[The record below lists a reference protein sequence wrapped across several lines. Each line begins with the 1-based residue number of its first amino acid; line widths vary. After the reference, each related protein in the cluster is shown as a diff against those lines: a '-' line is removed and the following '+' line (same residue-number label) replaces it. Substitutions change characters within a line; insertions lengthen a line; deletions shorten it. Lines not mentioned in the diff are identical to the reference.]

1 MKRRMSFWLL
11 GMLLSVLPTMASPS
25 DSLSFS
31 NVRTEGVAYAGMP
44 LRVTIEVTNNGSE
57 DYYSLWSVG
66 PNTMDWDYIKA
77 VEIKTVEIKAGETK
91 DFSFET
97 IIFQAGDLLWVIYD
111 VKEDKFIY
119 RFSLHTEDAQPK
131 LSISLQLDL
140 QEDVTDGSH
149 YTYSDYETYASVKGK
164 ITITNNDEESILT
177 RTVNEV
183 GPKHDLFR
191 YFFIPHVSS
200 YPVEDDGFSIE
211 GLPDEIKSGETV
223 TGYIKFKIEAQ
234 PIVDQEYVVQVK
246 YINTVI
252 ATSEPFTFRLSTNTY
267 WTADGIQLPLTV
279 GDNNTLIVPKEA
291 TAVDLRGLYYL
302 DTRFKID
309 ISDANPNCLY
319 YIGFIDYVPKGFTS
333 DANIIREDEANVL
346 SIDSN
351 YDFYCPVEF
360 KARTAFFTYTPVSE
374 SMGPASPVMSQRMS
388 GMISLPFSA
397 QKAWLSGT
405 NEYHEDSP
413 FNNDDFKIA
422 NQWEIDENGTIVFW
436 PLSRDAIIS
445 SLFYY
450 LIYDMKPSPL
460 VFYSEDAYIYPGDH
474 GGDIL
479 HSNYRGILRQVSNK
493 TRKADKYTYSWN
505 CDRNCFVLNEEGV
518 TIRPYN
524 VTIGMWDNNTN
535 SLVDTGLETLP
546 HRILTSDPSSIDNPI
561 KSLETNQQG
570 QEIYA
575 ISGQRVGTATYH
587 NGQLC
592 TEGLKPGLYIIGGKK
607 VVVK

>member
-1 MKRRMSFWLL
+1 MMKRRMSFWLL
-11 GMLLSVLPTMASPS
+11 GMLLSVLPTMASPT
-25 DSLSFS
+25 DSLTFS

-149 YTYSDYETYASVKGK
+149 YTYCDYETYAIVKGK

-177 RTVNEV
+177 KTVNNV

-191 YFFIPHVSS
+191 YFFIPHISE
-200 YPVEDDGFSIE
+200 YPVEDEGFSIE
-211 GLPDEIKSGETV
+211 GLPDEIKSEETV
-223 TGYIKFKIEAQ
+223 TGYIKFKMEAQ
-234 PIVDQEYVVQVK
+234 PKGGQEYLVQVK

-267 WTADGIQLPLTV
+267 WTADGTQLPLTI

-309 ISDANPNCLY
+309 ISEANPNCLY
-319 YIGFIDYVPKGFTS
+319 FIGFIDYVPKGFTS

-346 SIDSN
+346 SIDCN
-351 YDFYCPVEF
+351 YDFNSPIPF
-360 KARTAFFTYTPVSE
+360 KAKTAFFTYTPVSE

-388 GMISLPFSA
+388 GLITLPFSA
-397 QKAWLSGT
+397 QKAWLAGT

-413 FNNDDFKIA
+413 FSNDDFKIA
-422 NQWEIDENGTIVFW
+422 RLWGIDNGTIEFW
-436 PLSRDAIIS
+436 PLSSDAIIS
-445 SLFYY
+445 TLFYY
-450 LIYDMKPSPL
+450 LVYDMKPSPL
-460 VFYSEDAYIYPGDH
+460 VFYAEDAYINYSGEYKE
-474 GGDIL
+474 IRN
-479 HSNYRGILRQVSNK
+479 SNNGVLLTQVSKK

-505 CDRNCFVLNEEGV
+505 CDRNCFVLNEEGA

-524 VTIGMWDNNTN
+524 VTVGVWDNYTKTI
-535 SLVDTGLETLP
+535 VDTGLEILP
-546 HRILTSDPSSIDNPI
+546 HRILTSDPSSIDTP
-561 KSLETNQQG
+561 KSLESNQQG
-570 QEIYA
+570 QVIYS
-575 ISGQRVGTATYH
+575 ISGQRVGTATYT
-587 NGQLC
+587 NGRLC
-592 TEGLKPGLYIIGGKK
+592 TDGLKPGLYIVGGKK

>member
-1 MKRRMSFWLL
+1 MMKRRMSFWLL

-149 YTYSDYETYASVKGK
+149 YTYCDFETYAIVKGK

-177 RTVNEV
+177 KTLNEV
-183 GPKHDLFR
+183 GPKHGLFK
-191 YFFIPHVSS
+191 YSIIPRIRDF
-200 YPVEDDGFSIE
+200 PEEDYFSIE

-223 TGYIKFKIEAQ
+223 TGYINYKIGAQ
-234 PIVDQEYVVQVK
+234 PIADQEYVVEVK
-246 YINTVI
+246 YIDTVI
-252 ATSEPFTFRLSTNTY
+252 ATSEPFTFRISTNTY
-267 WTADGIQLPLTV
+267 WKSDGTQLPLTV
-279 GDNNTLIVPKEA
+279 GDDNTLIVPKEA

-309 ISDANPNCLY
+309 VSEANPNCLY
-319 YIGFIDYVPKGFTS
+319 YLTFIDYVPKGFTS
-333 DANIIREDEANVL
+333 DANIILEYEANVL

-351 YDFYCPVEF
+351 YDFNGPIPF
-360 KARTAFFTYTPVSE
+360 TAKNAFFTYTPVSE

-388 GMISLPFSA
+388 GFIHIPFAA
-397 QKAWLSGT
+397 QKAWLAGT

-413 FNNDDFKIA
+413 FYNEDFKVA
-422 NQWEIDENGTIVFW
+422 RLWGMDNGTVKFYTVS
-436 PLSRDAIIS
+436 PDVTLS

-450 LIYDMKPSPL
+450 LVYDMKPSPL
-460 VFYSEDAYIYPGDH
+460 VFYSENAYININY
-474 GGDIL
+474 
-479 HSNYRGILRQVSNK
+479 SNNYREIISSHNEVLLTQVSK
-493 TRKADKYTYSWN
+493 KPRKADKYTYSWN
-505 CDRNCFVLNEEGV
+505 CDKNCFLLNEEGA

-524 VTIGMWDNNTN
+524 VTVGVWDNYTN
-535 SLVDTGLETLP
+535 SIVDTGYDHLFYSIESPGGETA
-546 HRILTSDPSSIDNPI
+546 I
-561 KSLETNQQG
+561 KSIRRTPEDNA
-570 QEIYA
+570 IYS
-575 ISGQRVGTATYH
+575 ISGQRVGTATYT
-587 NGQLC
+587 NGRLC
-592 TEGLKPGLYIIGGKK
+592 TNGLKPGLYIVGGKK